1 MKIVT
6 AAILE
11 DNGRFLIARRGPGQ
25 SLEGYWEFPGGKVEQ
40 GESLEEC
47 LIREIKEELN
57 LDICVEQKFYEVL
70 HQYDKGQIKLVAFRI
85 HVLSGSLSLSVH
97 DDVKWLLP
105 SEILQYKLAP
115 ADIPIAERL

>member
-11 DNGRFLIARRGPGQ
+11 DNGRFLIARRSPGQ

-47 LIREIKEELN
+47 LTREIKEELN
-57 LDICVEQKFYEVL
+57 LDICVKDMFHEVF
-70 HQYDKGQIKLVAFRI
+70 HQYDKGEIKLVAFKTQI
-85 HVLSGSLSLSVH
+85 ISGSLSLSVH
-97 DDVKWLLP
+97 DEVKWLP
-105 SEILQYKLAP
+105 PGEILQYKLAP